1 MIDFS
6 YSTEATINASP
17 QAIFDI
23 VSNPSRHAELAGSKE
38 LNKVGQEPPGAVGTG
53 THILVEETVRMAD
66 GSSMD
71 LTADSVVVT
80 NDPPNSFSW
89 IVNPA
94 LPEQV
99 RRIQWW
105 FRMSPQGGGTKV
117 VHEVELDWGDL
128 QNEMLKG
135 LRDNYEQI
143 RAGVVRDGMD
153 KTLVVCL
160 PNGFTIRQ
168 RSTWP
173 PGLPPLPMGED

>member
-1 MIDFS
+1 MIDFA

-23 VSNPSRHAELAGSKE
+23 VSNPSRHVELAGSDE
-38 LNKVGQEPPGAVGTG
+38 LNKVGQEPAGSVKTG
-53 THILVEETVRMAD
+53 THLPAEETVRMAD

-80 NDPPNSFSW
+80 YDAPNSFSW

-94 LPEQV
+94 IGEQI

-117 VHEVELDWGDL
+117 VHEVEVDWGDL
-128 QNEMLKG
+128 QSEMLKG
-135 LRDNYEQI
+135 LRDNYEQA
-143 RAGVVRDGMD
+143 RAGIVRAGMA
-153 KTLVVCL
+153 KTLENL
-160 PNGFTIRQ
+160 KRMAG
-168 RSTWP
+168 
-173 PGLPPLPMGED
+173 G